1 MKTRQAPGIGI
12 PDSAIWLKVVA
23 RYNRPDRTMSILT
36 LADSVIPFLVLYY
49 LMYRFLAVSPLITLA
64 LSLPA
69 AGFLVR
75 IFIIFHD
82 CGHGS
87 FFSSR
92 KACTIV
98 GRILGVLLF
107 TPYFTWT
114 REHAV
119 HHVTVG
125 DLDRR
130 GTGDI
135 WTLTKREYLHSPL
148 HTRVLYRIYRN
159 PFFLF
164 GVGAFFLFLV
174 LHRFHGKPSGR
185 RESVDTRHELIS
197 VYGTDLALAAVLTLL
212 AFIIGIRA
220 LLLIQLPI
228 LYVSAVAGVWL
239 FYVQHQFEGVYW
251 CRNPEWEYATVALR
265 GSSFYRLPRVLQW
278 FTGNIGYH
286 HIHHLSPRIPSYKL
300 PACHRE
306 NALFG
311 VSTQISLRASA
322 RSLRLSLWDE
332 KERRVTGFGG
342 RHWHRETNPERGWRI
357 RIHSK

>member
-1 MKTRQAPGIGI
+1 
-12 PDSAIWLKVVA
+12 VVA
-23 RYNRPDRTMSILT
+23 RYDRPDRAMSILT
-36 LADSVIPFLVLYY
+36 LADSVIPYLILYC
-49 LMYRFLAVSPLITLA
+49 LMYRFLAVSPWITLA

-75 IFIIFHD
+75 IFIVFHD

-87 FFSSR
+87 FFASR
-92 KACTIV
+92 KTCNIV
-98 GRILGVLLF
+98 GRILGVLIF
-107 TPYFTWT
+107 TPYDKWT

-130 GTGDI
+130 GTGDV
-135 WTLTKREYLHSPL
+135 WTQTKTEYLLSPL
-148 HTRVLYRIYRN
+148 RARFFYRLYRN

-164 GVGAFFLFLV
+164 GVGAFFLFLI
-174 LHRFHGKPSGR
+174 LHRFHGKLKDR
-185 RESVDTRHELIS
+185 RELIS
-197 VYGTDLALAAVLTLL
+197 IYGTDLALAAIMTLL
-212 AFIIGIRA
+212 AFAVGIRA

-251 CRNPEWEYATVALR
+251 CRNPEWEYATVALQA
-265 GSSFYRLPRVLQW
+265 SSFYRLPRVLQW

-286 HIHHLSPRIPSYKL
+286 HVHHLSPRIPSYRL

-306 NALFG
+306 NVLFEA
-311 VSTQISLRASA
+311 STAISLWASA

-332 KERRVTGFGG
+332 KEHRLTGFGG
-342 RHWHRETNPERGWRI
+342 HHWYRGP
-357 RIHSK
+357 S